1 MNCSFLNK
9 FGYMLNND
17 NQMKLVS
24 FDIFDTTLIRK
35 CGNPNNVFYILSK
48 KLFPDNFALQKDFYN
63 WRVHVEDYYRI
74 KNTIEPDLYCLYDLM
89 PSHLGQF
96 YSAKEIAEFE
106 KKTELDNL
114 VANSEI
120 KAKIDNYRDRGYT
133 ICFISDMYLDS
144 KFLTSVLLNLDCAV
158 AGDKVFVSNEY
169 NKRKAIHGELY
180 SVVRDFYPNTKEWIH
195 YGDNYESDYRCA
207 TKKGIV
213 AKHYKTDYSP
223 SERKMLNRFRDY
235 PFFQEL
241 SVLIGFQ
248 RCCRL
253 SKGNSPD
260 TSNASDLIASLYI
273 PYSFYIFSLVKELK
287 IQSLY
292 FLSRD
297 ANIFYELAKCCFSEQ
312 LSLDIHY
319 LYVSRKALIN
329 SCFETMSKNE
339 ILELLGKKT
348 LIGEYVSSVLSSL
361 QISQDIFDNIEFEK
375 FQSEEDENLFFEILR
390 KKRDSIIEGSR
401 NKRIQVIDYL
411 KQEGFL
417 DSSGNVGVVDV
428 GWIGTT
434 RLILNRLKDKYGKK
448 GNVSFFYLGF
458 ENALLYSD
466 KGNYYSFFPKSV
478 NDLSVPYF
486 IELIE
491 NYYSAALHTSTI
503 GYYSKDNHIK
513 PVLED
518 NSNEEVQ
525 SLARNNIEVC
535 KIIIG
540 YIKDCMSLD
549 FNASY
554 NVWGIGFLKL
564 FAENPRLFNIQTFE
578 KVYYYNSKFFKRVS
592 LMNLLRYLMSG
603 STGQD
608 CIDEFSIYC
617 TYGIRIKRKY
627 TLFSVYKLVKIVV
640 DRIIA
645 RK

>member
-1 MNCSFLNK
+1 
-9 FGYMLNND
+9 
-17 NQMKLVS
+17 MKLVS

-35 CGNPNNVFYILSK
+35 CGIPNNVFYILSK
-48 KLFPDNFALQKDFYN
+48 KLFPDSFALQKDFYN
-63 WRVHVEDYYRI
+63 WRVGVEGCYYRM
-74 KNTIEPDLYCLYDLM
+74 KNAVEPDLYHLYDLM
-89 PSHLGQF
+89 PCHLAQF
-96 YSAKEIAEFE
+96 YSAKEIAEYE

-114 VANSEI
+114 VANSAI
-120 KAKIDNYRDRGYT
+120 KAIIDDYRNRGYT

-144 KFLTSVLLNLDCAV
+144 QFLTTVLLKLGCAV
-158 AGDKVFVSNEY
+158 AGDKVFVSNEF

-180 SVVRDFYPNTKEWIH
+180 SVVRDFYPNTEEWIH

-207 TKKGIV
+207 KKKGIL

-223 SERKMLNRFRDY
+223 SEREMLNRFRDY
-235 PFFQEL
+235 SFFQEL

-253 SKGNSPD
+253 SMGNSPD
-260 TSNASDLIASLYI
+260 ISNASDLVASLYI
-273 PYSFYIFSLVKELK
+273 PYLFYISSLVEDLHIK
-287 IQSLY
+287 SLY

-297 ANIFYELAKCCFSEQ
+297 ANIFYELATCYFSEK
-312 LSLDIHY
+312 LNIDIHY

-361 QISQDIFDNIEFEK
+361 QISKDLLDNIEFEK

-390 KKRDSIIEGSR
+390 QKSDLIIEGTK
-401 NKRIQVIDYL
+401 NKRIQVIEYL

-434 RLILNRLKDKYGKK
+434 RLILNRLKEKYGNK
-448 GNVSFFYLGF
+448 GDVSFFYLGF

-466 KGNYYSFFPKSV
+466 KGYYYSFFPKSV
-478 NDLSVPYF
+478 DDLSIPYF

-503 GYYSKDNHIK
+503 GYYSKDNQIK

-518 NSNEEVQ
+518 NPNEEVQ
-525 SLARNNIEVC
+525 TLAKNNIEAC
-535 KIIIG
+535 KTIIE
-540 YIKDCMSLD
+540 YIKGCKGLD
-549 FNASY
+549 FSDSY
-554 NVWGIGFLKL
+554 NVWGVGFLKL
-564 FAENPRLFNIQTFE
+564 FADNPRLFYTQTFE

-592 LMNLLRYLMSG
+592 LLNLFRFFMLG
-603 STGQD
+603 STGLD

-627 TLFSVYKLVKIVV
+627 TLFAAYKIVKIVINRFFV
-640 DRIIA
+640 R
-645 RK
+645 R